1 MSREILFNRISPVL
15 HEMTREEL
23 QYTRYILSAF
33 VHYVEE
39 EGDAITSATIKSVLR
54 NIIENMRLL
63 DYYYDSRVEPV
74 NPT

>member
-1 MSREILFNRISPVL
+1 MSKETLFNRISPVL

-33 VHYVEE
+33 VHYVED
-39 EGDAITSATIKSVLR
+39 EGEAITPAIINSVLR

-63 DYYYDSRVEPV
+63 DYYYDSRVDK
-74 NPT
+74 TDT